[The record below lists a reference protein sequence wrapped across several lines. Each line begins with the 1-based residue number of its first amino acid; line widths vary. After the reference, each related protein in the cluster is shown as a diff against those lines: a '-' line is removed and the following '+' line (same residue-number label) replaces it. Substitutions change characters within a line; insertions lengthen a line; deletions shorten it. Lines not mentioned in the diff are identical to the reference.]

1 MLSSRTHPHKPSDR
15 AFSRVRRML
24 LALAAVAAVLA
35 GPAAGIAAAT
45 KPVNNLAPEIVG
57 RALIGER
64 LGCGAGSW
72 TGGELSFAFRWIR
85 AGIPVREG
93 VSYTLSAADEHKQVW
108 CVVTATRGGESTE
121 VESSNSYE
129 LGGPGKELPHEAP
142 LVVTPPQVSGEPK
155 VGATLS
161 CSQGTWKNE
170 PTGFEYKWLRT
181 RSGEAAETIKAAA
194 SSTYVL
200 AGEDQGDAVSCKVT
214 ASNSAGSSTPA
225 ASSNSVMVKG
235 EAPNVNKPPEVT
247 GTREVGRTLTCF
259 NPESN
264 WGGSRPLTFKYAWR
278 RSGAVIS
285 SAATYTVQPSDEG
298 RSLLCEVT
306 ASNSE
311 GSATAE
317 SASVTI
323 QPPLPENLKQ
333 PTISVNGGG
342 EPQPGKKLTC
352 SPGTWTGSPTFEY
365 EWRRGSERVPNQEKE
380 NYTVVSEDEG
390 HTLACVVTARN
401 SRGATSRSSEPVV
414 VAEQG
419 HGKPEEQPPEKSSP
433 VVVVGTPEYGH
444 ELICTSSW
452 QNAEEVIY
460 QWVRDKGQSGEVSLE
475 LGTSSR
481 YVVVHEDEGHAL
493 TCKATAVNRFGKTG
507 PIESSAQHVKG
518 GKPVFIG
525 TVLEVAGNAR
535 VGETLTCPHEE
546 REWSAAP
553 RPTYTFAWQR
563 NGAAITGASGSA
575 YTIVSADRGTAL
587 TCVVTATNRD
597 SEGNEGKGTKESVAL
612 HVPGNPPEGEAAIEV
627 EGGGEVAVGV
637 TLKCLNNGWTGAP
650 TPTFSYQWLLNGV
663 ADPGETART
672 FTVGPGDRGLLIS
685 CSVTGS
691 SSEGSSTAT
700 SRSLHVPGIRPQQVV
715 SPQISGSAALGATL
729 TCNRGIW
736 KGAPPPTFSYQWVRD
751 GVAIAS
757 ATASTYIVEPAD
769 QGHLLS
775 CDVVA
780 ANTEGRVEVESSN
793 AVAIPARVSTSGGVG
808 GFKATGSAIF
818 QPSAA
823 VVLAD
828 LSRELISAER
838 GLSLKSVLKH
848 GGFTFSFTAPT
859 AGTLEL
865 FWYAPVKLAHGSSK
879 KAKPLLVGRTS
890 MVFTAAVKHTVHLK
904 LTTKGRQAL
913 KGKKR
918 VKLAVKGVFTVAHGK
933 PVTWTSTLVL
943 SR

>member
-1 MLSSRTHPHKPSDR
+1 MFSSYTHPHKPSDR
-15 AFSRVRRML
+15 ALSRVRRML

-72 TGGELSFAFRWIR
+72 TGAELSFAFRWVR
-85 AGIPVREG
+85 AGIPIGEG
-93 VSYTLSAADEHKQVW
+93 VSHTLSAADEHKQVW

-142 LVVTPPQVSGEPK
+142 LVVTPPQVSGEAK

-181 RSGEAAETIKAAA
+181 RSAEAAETIKMAA

-200 AGEDQGDAVSCKVT
+200 ASEDQGDAVSCKVT
-214 ASNSAGSSTPA
+214 ASNSAGSSAPA
-225 ASSNSVMVKG
+225 ASSNSVTLKG
-235 EAPNVNKPPEVT
+235 EAPKSIKSPEVI
-247 GTREVGRTLTCF
+247 GTPEVGSTLTCF
-259 NPESN
+259 NPESD
-264 WGGSRPLTFKYAWR
+264 WGGSRPLTFNYAWR
-278 RSGAVIS
+278 RNEAIIASG
-285 SAATYTVQPSDEG
+285 ATYTVQTSDEG

-306 ASNSE
+306 AKNSE
-311 GSATAE
+311 GSQTGK
-317 SASVTI
+317 SLPVTV
-323 QPPLPENLKQ
+323 QPPLPENIRQ
-333 PTISVNGGG
+333 PTISGR
-342 EPQPGKKLTC
+342 PQPGEKLTC
-352 SPGTWTGSPTFEY
+352 SPGTWTGSPSFEY
-365 EWRRGSERVPNQEKE
+365 EWRRGNERVASPE
-380 NYTVVSEDEG
+380 NERYTVVHEDEG
-390 HTLACVVTARN
+390 HSLYCTVTAHN
-401 SRGATSRSSEPVV
+401 ARGARSRSSEPVV
-414 VAEQG
+414 VAEEG
-419 HGKPEEQPPEKSSP
+419 GSPPTPVGSPVVEGKPE
-433 VVVVGTPEYGH
+433 YDH

-452 QNAEEVIY
+452 QNASEVIY

-475 LGTSSR
+475 SGTSSG
-481 YVVVHEDEGHAL
+481 YVVVHGDEGHTL
-493 TCKATAVNRFGKTG
+493 TCKATAVNRFGKGG
-507 PIESSAQHVKG
+507 PIETSVEVPG
-518 GKPVFIG
+518 GMPVFTG
-525 TVLEVAGNAR
+525 KTLEVAGNAR
-535 VGETLTCPHEE
+535 VGETLTCPQG
-546 REWSAAP
+546 EWSAAP
-553 RPTYTFAWQR
+553 RPTYTYTWLR
-563 NGAAITGASGSA
+563 NGAAIAGASGSA
-575 YTIVSADRGTAL
+575 YRIVTADRGTAL
-587 TCVVTATNRD
+587 TCVVTATNK
-597 SEGNEGKGTKESVAL
+597 EGKGAKESVAL
-612 HVPGNPPEGEAAIEV
+612 HVPGNPPEGETPTIEV
-627 EGGGEVAVGV
+627 EGGGEVAVGA
-637 TLKCLNNGWTGAP
+637 TLKCLKNGWTGAP
-650 TPTFSYQWLLNGV
+650 APTFTYQWLFNGV
-663 ADPGETART
+663 AEPRETAPT
-672 FTVGPGDRGLLIS
+672 FPVGPGDRGLLIS

-700 SRSLHVPGIRPQQVV
+700 SQSLHVPGIRPQQVV

-793 AVAIPARVSTSGGVG
+793 AVAIPARVSSSGGVG
-808 GFKATGSAIF
+808 GFKAIGSAIF

-823 VVLAD
+823 VILAD
-828 LSRELISAER
+828 LARELSNADR
-838 GLSLKSVLKH
+838 GLRLRSVLKH
-848 GGFTFSFTAPT
+848 NGFAFSFTAPT

-865 FWYAPVKLAHGSSK
+865 SWYLPVKTGHASRT

-918 VKLAVKGVFTVAHGK
+918 VKLAVKAVFTGAHGK

-943 SR
+943 SH

>member
-1 MLSSRTHPHKPSDR
+1 MFSSCTHPHKPSDH
-15 AFSRVRRML
+15 ALSRVHRML
-24 LALAAVAAVLA
+24 LALAAVGAVIA
-35 GPAAGIAAAT
+35 GPAATTAAAS

-57 RALIGER
+57 RALIGET

-72 TGGELSFAFRWIR
+72 VGQAELSFKFRWER
-85 AGIPVREG
+85 AGITVHEG
-93 VSYTLSAADEHKQVW
+93 VSYKLTALDEHKLLW
-108 CVVTATRGGESTE
+108 CVVTATSTE
-121 VESSNSYE
+121 SREPTEVISSNSYE
-129 LGGPGKELPHEAP
+129 LGGPGKESPHEAP
-142 LVVTPPQVSGEPK
+142 ILVAPPQVSGEGK

-161 CSQGTWKNE
+161 CSPGTWNNE

-181 RSGEAAETIKAAA
+181 RSGEAAETIKMAA

-214 ASNSAGSSTPA
+214 ASNSAGSSAPA
-225 ASSNSVMVKG
+225 ASSNSVTLKG
-235 EAPNVNKPPEVT
+235 EAPKSIKSPEVI
-247 GTREVGRTLTCF
+247 GTPEVGSTLTCF
-259 NPESN
+259 NPESD
-264 WGGSRPLTFKYAWR
+264 WGGSRPLTFNYAWR
-278 RSGAVIS
+278 RNEAIIASG
-285 SAATYTVQPSDEG
+285 ATYTVQTSDEG

-306 ASNSE
+306 AKNSE
-311 GSATAE
+311 GSQTGK
-317 SASVTI
+317 SLPVTV
-323 QPPLPENLKQ
+323 QPPLPENIRQ
-333 PTISVNGGG
+333 PTISGR
-342 EPQPGKKLTC
+342 PQPGEKLTC
-352 SPGTWTGSPTFEY
+352 SPGTWTGSPSFEY
-365 EWRRGSERVPNQEKE
+365 EWRRGNERVASPE
-380 NYTVVSEDEG
+380 NERYTVVHEDEG
-390 HTLACVVTARN
+390 HSLYCTVTARN
-401 SRGATSRSSEPVV
+401 ARGAPSRSSEPVV
-414 VAEQG
+414 VP
-419 HGKPEEQPPEKSSP
+419 PEEENGSPPTPVGSP
-433 VVVVGTPEYGH
+433 EVEGTPEYGH

-452 QNAEEVIY
+452 QNASEVIY

-475 LGTSSR
+475 SGTSSR
-481 YVVVHEDEGHAL
+481 YVVVHGDEGHAL

-507 PIESSAQHVKG
+507 PIDSSVQHIKG
-518 GKPVFIG
+518 GEPLFIG
-525 TVLEVAGNAR
+525 KVLELAGNAR

-563 NGAAITGASGSA
+563 NGAAIAGATGSA
-575 YTIVSADRGTAL
+575 YAIVSADRGTAL

-597 SEGNEGKGTKESVAL
+597 SEGNEGKGSKESVAL
-612 HVPGNPPEGEAAIEV
+612 HVPGNPPEGEAPTIEVV
-627 EGGGEVAVGV
+627 EGGGEVGVGA
-637 TLKCLNNGWTGAP
+637 TLQCLKNGWTGAP
-650 TPTFSYQWLLNGV
+650 APTFTYQWLLNGV
-663 ADPGETART
+663 ADPGETKPR
-672 FTVGPGDRGLLIS
+672 FTVGPADRGLLIS

-700 SRSLHVPGIRPQQVV
+700 SQSLHVPGMRPQQVV

-808 GFKATGSAIF
+808 GFKAIGSAIF

-823 VVLAD
+823 VILAD
-828 LSRELISAER
+828 LARELSNADR
-838 GLSLKSVLKH
+838 GLRLRSVLKH
-848 GGFTFSFTAPT
+848 NGFAFSFTAPT

-865 FWYAPVKLAHGSSK
+865 SWYLPAKTGHASRT

-890 MVFTAAVKHTVHLK
+890 MVFTATVKHTVHLK

-918 VKLAVKGVFTVAHGK
+918 VKLAVNGVFTVAHGK
-933 PVTWTSTLVL
+933 PVRWTSTLVL
-943 SR
+943 SH